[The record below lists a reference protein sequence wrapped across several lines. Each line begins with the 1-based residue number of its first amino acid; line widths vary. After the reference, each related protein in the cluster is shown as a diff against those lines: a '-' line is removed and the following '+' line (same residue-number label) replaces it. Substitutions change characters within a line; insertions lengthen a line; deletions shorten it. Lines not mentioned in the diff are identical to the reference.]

1 MSSTAIKIIAAAV
14 AVIGSAAASA
24 AVTTLDGKGFDV
36 SFNGSTF
43 GAGAISLSADGKSVL
58 FDTDALSAIAVKGDN
73 DIAFDALNFSI
84 TLDSGYTFKSL
95 EMSQSGDYQLLKK
108 NSEVFAS
115 LSSAVSIAGVAKSAA
130 YKTAVF
136 DLDGVKS
143 GANSWSLSSTYNL
156 AGTPYATASK
166 LNVWAL
172 SLLSAD
178 AAKSGFAS
186 IAAHDYSLQVMTAA
200 VPEPEQWALMLAGI
214 GMVGA
219 IARRR
224 SARA

>member
-36 SFNGSTF
+36 SFKGSTF
-43 GAGAISLSADGKSVL
+43 APGAISLSADGKSVL
-58 FDTDALSAIAVKGDN
+58 FDTDALSAFAEKGDS
-73 DIAFDALNFSI
+73 DFAFDKLNFSI

-95 EMSQSGDYQLLKK
+95 EMSQSGDYALLKK

-115 LSSAVSIAGVAKSAA
+115 MTSTVSIAGVAKSAA
-130 YKTAVF
+130 YKTAIF
-136 DLDGVKS
+136 DLDGVKK
-143 GANSWSLSSTYNL
+143 GADSWSLTSTYNL
-156 AGTPYATASK
+156 AGTPYANASK

-178 AAKSGFAS
+178 AAKGGFAS

-224 SARA
+224 SARV